1 MLNLSKKNIFKE
13 YKEINFF
20 NKFLYILLSVSLFL
34 GLYFGEDSSGGGTI
48 TDFYST
54 FPLVENPLNFRDD
67 INWHFPLHY
76 YFAGFFYYLFGS
88 QEYLKFFF
96 VLITL
101 FIPLLFYCC
110 LRIKYENCNKNN
122 LFFISLILFLLPA
135 LRTSAIWPN
144 SHLTATLFFLG
155 SLFFFLKWRRDK
167 IFNKINLDLFFSL
180 LLMALAVYT
189 RQLYAIIYI
198 YLVFYFFTKMSL
210 KHFAYLSLIIFLMA
224 IPGIY
229 MVFNWPKT
237 LTLSF
242 DPKIQNSILVN
253 SSIIC
258 FYLLPFFIIN
268 FFYNKKNKYNYYF
281 LYIVLFSLISVFL
294 LSNYFDYNYRMGGG
308 AFSKLSVILFDNLYL
323 FFFTSFLGL
332 SLVLTLCK
340 RNLNDFILFGLIIF
354 GFSASIIPQKYFEPL
369 IIIIFLLL
377 SNAKFLKPFIKSK
390 IKINLLFIYFT
401 LYLIF
406 AIVNDIYNFNSNI

>member
-1 MLNLSKKNIFKE
+1 
-13 YKEINFF
+13 
-20 NKFLYILLSVSLFL
+20 
-34 GLYFGEDSSGGGTI
+34 
-48 TDFYST
+48 
-54 FPLVENPLNFRDD
+54 
-67 INWHFPLHY
+67 
-76 YFAGFFYYLFGS
+76 
-88 QEYLKFFF
+88 
-96 VLITL
+96 
-101 FIPLLFYCC
+101 
-110 LRIKYENCNKNN
+110 
-122 LFFISLILFLLPA
+122 
-135 LRTSAIWPN
+135 
-144 SHLTATLFFLG
+144 
-155 SLFFFLKWRRDK
+155 
-167 IFNKINLDLFFSL
+167 
-180 LLMALAVYT
+180 
-189 RQLYAIIYI
+189 
-198 YLVFYFFTKMSL
+198 
-210 KHFAYLSLIIFLMA
+210 
-224 IPGIY
+224 

-268 FFYNKKNKYNYYF
+268 FFYSKKNNYNYYF

-377 SNAKFLKPFIKSK
+377 SNAKFLKQFIKSK